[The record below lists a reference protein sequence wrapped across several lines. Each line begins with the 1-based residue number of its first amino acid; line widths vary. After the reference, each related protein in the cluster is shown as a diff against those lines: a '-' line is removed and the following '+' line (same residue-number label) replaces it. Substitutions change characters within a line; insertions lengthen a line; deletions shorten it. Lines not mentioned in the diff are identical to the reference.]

1 MSCEWMR
8 KTFSE
13 LVGGRQNI
21 IGGPFGSNLTQADY
35 VPKGVPVIRGSNM
48 GQMGRYIGGEYAYV
62 SPEKSD
68 ALASNQVVPGD
79 IVVTQR
85 GTMGQ
90 VSIVPS
96 GQYDRYVISQSQMG
110 VRVEGS
116 DTLFIFYLLKSRAS

>member
-1 MSCEWMR
+1 MSGCERPFRSLWEDAR
-8 KTFSE
+8 TL
-13 LVGGRQNI
+13 LVAPLVQTLLKRY
-21 IGGPFGSNLTQADY
+21 Y